1 VGEFATRSNKNETI
15 LYHSTR
21 TWKSI
26 FRAGDIITYAWK
38 SFQVRVTPENHF
50 QVRVMTLPAPG
61 NGLAVKKII
70 TSSYDL
76 R

>member
-50 QVRVMTLPAPG
+50 QVRV
-61 NGLAVKKII
+61 
-70 TSSYDL
+70 
-76 R
+76 